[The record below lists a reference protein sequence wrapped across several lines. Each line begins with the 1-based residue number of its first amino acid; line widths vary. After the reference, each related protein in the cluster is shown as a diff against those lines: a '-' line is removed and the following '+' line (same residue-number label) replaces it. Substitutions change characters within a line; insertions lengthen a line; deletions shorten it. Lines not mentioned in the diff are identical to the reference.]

1 MSRGGAMWR
10 GVAWYGVAWC
20 GVAHGGGPRS
30 SHSLSLSLS
39 FLPASLDLSFIVS
52 LSVALLS
59 LSLAPRHLSFA
70 LSASTALSI
79 TLDRPLG
86 PLSYGGENRSPYGAS
101 DSCATTSLLR
111 SCIDHPSQSML
122 TTSGSGSGV

>member
-1 MSRGGAMWR
+1 MAWR
-10 GVAWYGVAWC
+10 GVVWRGVVWRGARWWPSF
-20 GVAHGGGPRS
+20 V
-30 SHSLSLSLS
+30 SLALSLS

-86 PLSYGGENRSPYGAS
+86 PLSYGGENRTLMARVI
-101 DSCATTSLLR
+101 AVLLR
-111 SCIDHPSQSML
+111 RRY
-122 TTSGSGSGV
+122 

>member
-1 MSRGGAMWR
+1 MAWR
-10 GVAWYGVAWC
+10 GVAWRTVVAL
-20 GVAHGGGPRS
+20 VR
-30 SHSLSLSLS
+30 LTRSLSLS

-79 TLDRPLG
+79 TL
-86 PLSYGGENRSPYGAS
+86 SARSLTGVKIEALM
-101 DSCATTSLLR
+101 ARVIAVLLR
-111 SCIDHPSQSML
+111 RCY
-122 TTSGSGSGV
+122 

>member
-20 GVAHGGGPRS
+20 GVARTVVA
-30 SHSLSLSLS
+30 LVRLTRSLSLS

-52 LSVALLS
+52 LSVALPS
-59 LSLAPRHLSFA
+59 LSLALRHLSFA

-101 DSCATTSLLR
+101 DSCATTSLLLAVLITLR
-111 SCIDHPSQSML
+111 NQC
-122 TTSGSGSGV
+122 